1 MKRGIFLV
9 ASLVISSALYS
20 QAEEPLFSRE
30 QVLDIFS
37 LYNPSVFEK
46 AKQNDTYAELLDQ
59 FVQAFQVPDTL
70 DNRVALIAAA
80 RNFETSLR
88 LHDLTE
94 LYVEKATWAQMAGQN
109 SHGIDTLYRLDV
121 QDEMTRIYAVSLQV
135 NRWKLQELKR
145 ALKQV
150 QKENL
155 SPEQKEER
163 IARFKADIKQ
173 QKAEI
178 RSLEKNSGELV
189 LQFTDK
195 QLAQAKAQVAQRLTA
210 FERAAAQEDSAA
222 QAANLQIKTNH
233 KHPVAK

>member
-1 MKRGIFLV
+1 MKRGLFLV
-9 ASLVISSALYS
+9 ASLVIGSALCS

-94 LYVEKATWAQMAGQN
+94 LYVEKATWARMSAQDP
-109 SHGIDTLYRLDV
+109 HGIDTLYRLDV
-121 QDEMTRIYAVSLQV
+121 QDEMANIYAVSLQV
-135 NRWKLQELKR
+135 NRWKLQEFQQ
-145 ALKQV
+145 ALKKARQEDLP
-150 QKENL
+150 Q
-155 SPEQKEER
+155 EQKEER
-163 IARFKADIKQ
+163 INRLKAEIKQ
-173 QKAEI
+173 QKAAV
-178 RSLEKNSGELV
+178 RSLEENAGELV
-189 LQFTDK
+189 LQFTDN
-195 QLAQAKAQVAQRLTA
+195 QVAQAKQQVTQRLTA
-210 FERAAAQEDSAA
+210 FGRAAAQEDSAA